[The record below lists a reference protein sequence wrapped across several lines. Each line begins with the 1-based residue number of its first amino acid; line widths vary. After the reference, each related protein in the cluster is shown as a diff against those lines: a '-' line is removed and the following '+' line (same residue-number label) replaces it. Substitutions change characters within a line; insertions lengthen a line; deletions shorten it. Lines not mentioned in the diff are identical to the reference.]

1 MKSSPPHIAIIGG
14 GIAGLAAA
22 HRLEELSKE
31 HEVPL
36 RFSVLEASDRLGGM
50 IGTEQRAGFVL
61 EYGPDS
67 FISEKPWALDL
78 CRRLGLEDE
87 LIGTQDQFRT
97 TFVVRRG
104 RLEPLPEGFMLLAP
118 TRLGSLARS
127 RIFSWPGKLRMGLDL
142 VLPRGR
148 QQDDES
154 LSSFVQRRLGR
165 EALERVAQPLI
176 GGIYTADPDELSLA
190 ATMPRFLQMERER
203 RSLIYAL
210 WRAGRKRPQDTKDA
224 SGARWSLFVTLRN
237 GMQQMVDT
245 LVERLSLGTIRYR
258 SAVRSVQPHD
268 TDWQI
273 ECQDGSRLRADG
285 VILATPAFQTARML
299 RDCDADLADQLSAIV
314 YSSAATVSLAYRR
327 QDIPHALNGFGF
339 VVPRIENRSIIAGTF
354 SSVKYPG
361 RAPDGQVLLR
371 AFVGGALQAELFEL
385 DDDEMERA
393 VRQEFA
399 SLLGIEATPLFTL
412 IARYPNSMPQYLV
425 GHLGR
430 VAAIEQRV
438 ATHPGLALAGNAYR
452 GVGIADCVRSG
463 EAAAQGVLD
472 RLSPSQPEA
481 DGSSA
486 GSVITTNVQA

>member
-1 MKSSPPHIAIIGG
+1 MESSPPHIAIIGG

-50 IGTEQRAGFVL
+50 IGTEQRDGFVL

-245 LVERLSLGTIRYR
+245 LVGRLSLGTIRYR

-299 RDCDADLADQLSAIV
+299 RACDADLADQLSAIA

-393 VRQEFA
+393 VLQEFA
-399 SLLGIEATPLFTL
+399 ALLGIEAAPLFTL

-481 DGSSA
+481 DGSLVS
-486 GSVITTNVQA
+486 SVIATNAQA

>member
-1 MKSSPPHIAIIGG
+1 MASSPPHIAIIGG

-31 HEVPL
+31 REVPL

-50 IGTEQRAGFVL
+50 IGTEQRDGFVL

-118 TRLGSLARS
+118 TRLGALVRS

-299 RDCDADLADQLSAIV
+299 RACDADLADQLSAIA

-385 DDDEMERA
+385 DDDEMERV

-399 SLLGIEATPLFTL
+399 SLLGIEAAPLFTL

-430 VAAIEQRV
+430 VDEIEHRLV
-438 ATHPGLALAGNAYR
+438 THPGLALAGNAYR

-486 GSVITTNVQA
+486 GSVITTNAQA

>member
-1 MKSSPPHIAIIGG
+1 MNMASAPAHIAIIGG

-22 HRLEELSKE
+22 HRLEELSRE
-31 HEVPL
+31 REVPL
-36 RFSVLEASDRLGGM
+36 RCTVLEASDRVGGT
-50 IGTEQRAGFVL
+50 IGTEHRDGFVL

-67 FISEKPWALDL
+67 FISEKPWALAL

-97 TFVVRRG
+97 TFVVRQG

-118 TRLGSLARS
+118 TRLGSLVRS
-127 RIFSWPGKLRMGLDL
+127 RLFSWPGKLRMGLDL
-142 VLPRGR
+142 VLPRGP

-154 LSSFVQRRLGR
+154 LGSFVRRRLGR

-176 GGIYTADPDELSLA
+176 GGIYTADPAELSLA

-203 RSLIYAL
+203 RSLIYGL
-210 WRAGRKRPQDTKDA
+210 WRAGRNTQDAKGA
-224 SGARWSLFVTLRN
+224 SGARWSLFVSLRN
-237 GMQQMVDT
+237 GMQQLVDT
-245 LVERLSLGTIRYR
+245 LVGRLSLGTMRYG
-258 SAVRSVQPHD
+258 SAVRSVQFHD
-268 TDWQI
+268 ATWQV
-273 ECQDGSRLRADG
+273 ERQDGGRLQADG

-299 RDCDADLADQLSAIV
+299 RACDADLAERLAAMS

-327 QDIPHALNGFGF
+327 QDVPHALNGFGF
-339 VVPRIENRSIIAGTF
+339 VVPRIENRAIIAGTF

-385 DDDEMERA
+385 DDDDMEGA
-393 VRQEFA
+393 VRREFA
-399 SLLGIEATPLFTL
+399 ALLGIEAAPLFSL
-412 IARYPNSMPQYLV
+412 IARYPHSMPQYLV

-438 ATHPGLALAGNAYR
+438 AAHPGLALAGSAYR

-463 EAAAQGVLD
+463 EAAAQDLLD
-472 RLSPSQPEA
+472 QLSPSRPEA
-481 DGSSA
+481 ASA
-486 GSVITTNVQA
+486 NSGITGNAPA